1 MSFHPFVM
9 LNLFQHDTL
18 MLHVIL
24 DQIQDDEELL

>member
-1 MSFHPFVM
+1 